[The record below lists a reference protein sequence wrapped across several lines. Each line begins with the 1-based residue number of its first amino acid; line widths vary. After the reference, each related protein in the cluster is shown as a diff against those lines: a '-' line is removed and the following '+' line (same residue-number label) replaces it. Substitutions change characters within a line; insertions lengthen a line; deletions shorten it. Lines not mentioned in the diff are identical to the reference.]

1 MTKTKEQIQE
11 EINKLEEELSVLKKT
26 EKAKIIQDHQWL
38 VGICLS
44 TAWTSMERIIAI
56 TNIIFQGNK
65 AKKIELEVVSVY
77 YYKDGDDDKSTKID
91 ISNYLEIDI
100 EKVKEYIDEYSRP
113 LAEFNDFFNNAVNAI
128 KNL

>member
-1 MTKTKEQIQE
+1 MQTKEQIQE

-38 VGICLS
+38 VGICLN
-44 TAWTSMERIIAI
+44 TTWTSMERIIAI

-77 YYKDGDDDKSTKID
+77 YYKDGVDDKSTKID